1 MANVSRRQFIRHGLL
16 RQLAGVL
23 AGFEQG
29 MAAAERQEEFDRYFD
44 SYESCY
50 ALVLAYPEDLL
61 LETARRH
68 GIATEGREKKDIV
81 KDLFRKQGGSD
92 YRF

>member
-1 MANVSRRQFIRHGLL
+1 MGEVSRRHFITRGLL
-16 RQLAGVL
+16 RQVAGIL
-23 AGFEQG
+23 AGFEEG
-29 MAAAERQEEFDRYFD
+29 RIEAERKETFDRYFD

-50 ALVLAYPEDLL
+50 ALVLAYPEDVL

-68 GIATEGREKKDIV
+68 GVPTEGREKKEIV